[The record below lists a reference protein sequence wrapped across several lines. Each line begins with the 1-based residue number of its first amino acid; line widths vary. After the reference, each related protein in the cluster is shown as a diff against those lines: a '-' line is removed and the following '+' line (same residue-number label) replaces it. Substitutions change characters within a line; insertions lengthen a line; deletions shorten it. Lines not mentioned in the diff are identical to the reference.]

1 MTFFTIICKNLLR
14 RRTRSLL
21 TIAGIAIGIGAVV
34 ALASLAWGFETS
46 WVRTYTARGT
56 DMIVT
61 KVTSQSPIPAPFAQE
76 RVGDLM
82 ALPHVVQAS
91 GLLTDLISIEDAPT
105 VLVFGWESNAF
116 LWDHLK
122 LVNGR
127 WPANDKEKVV
137 VLGSVAADMMNKTI
151 GSSVQ
156 IETGTFTVCGI
167 FESSAL
173 AENGAVILRLPQ
185 MQRITEQDGKVN
197 FINVKLAPGTTQPQI
212 EELRHAIAAKMTG
225 FKAFTAGEV
234 AQNNTAIQV
243 AKAMSWATS
252 GIALFV
258 GAIGVMNTVLMS
270 VFERLHEIGILL
282 AIGWRRS
289 RILRMVL
296 YESIMLGA
304 AGGVLGS
311 VVGTVT
317 VKLLERAPLLHGK
330 IQGEFSVFLFALAM
344 IISIGLGALGGLYPA
359 IRGSRMHPSE
369 ALRYE

>member
-76 RVGDLM
+76 RVRDLK

-105 VLVFGWESNAF
+105 VLVFGWEANTF
-116 LWDHLK
+116 LWEHLK

-127 WPANDKEKVV
+127 WPANDEEPVV
-137 VLGSVAADMMNKTI
+137 VLGSVAADMMNKTV

-156 IETGTFTVCGI
+156 IETGTFKICGI

-173 AENGAVILRLPQ
+173 AENGAVIMRLPQ
-185 MQRITEQDGKVN
+185 MQRVTEQDGKVN
-197 FINVKLAPGTTQPQI
+197 FINLKLAPGTTQQQI
-212 EELRHAIAAKMTG
+212 EELRQAIKMQLTG
-225 FKAFTAGEV
+225 FKAFTASEV
-234 AQNNTAIQV
+234 AQNNSAIQV

-296 YESIMLGA
+296 YESIMLGV
-304 AGGVLGS
+304 AGGILGS
-311 VVGTVT
+311 VLGTVT
-317 VKLLERAPLLHGK
+317 VKLLERTPLLHGK
-330 IQGEFSVFLFALAM
+330 IEGEFSVFLFALAL

>member
-1 MTFFTIICKNLLR
+1 
-14 RRTRSLL
+14 
-21 TIAGIAIGIGAVV
+21 
-34 ALASLAWGFETS
+34 
-46 WVRTYTARGT
+46 
-56 DMIVT
+56 MIVT

-76 RVGDLM
+76 RVADLM
-82 ALPHVVQAS
+82 ALPHVAQAS

-105 VLVFGWESNAF
+105 VLVFGWEQNSF
-116 LWDHLK
+116 LWEHLK
-122 LVNGR
+122 LENGR
-127 WPANDKEKVV
+127 WPANNQEKVV
-137 VLGSVAADMMNKTI
+137 ALGSVAADMMNKTI

-156 IETGTFTVCGI
+156 IETDSFTVCGI

-185 MQRITEQDGKVN
+185 MQRITEQEGKVN
-197 FINVKLAPGTTQPQI
+197 FINMKLAPGTTQAQI
-212 EELRHAIAAKMTG
+212 EELRRAIAAKMTG

-234 AQNNTAIQV
+234 AQNNTGIQI

-304 AGGVLGS
+304 AGGILGS
-311 VVGTVT
+311 AVGTVT
-317 VKLLERAPLLHGK
+317 VKLLERTPLLHGK

>member
-1 MTFFTIICKNLLR
+1 MRFFTIICKNLLR

-34 ALASLAWGFETS
+34 ALASLAWGFEAS

-61 KVTSQSPIPAPFAQE
+61 KVTSQSPIPAPFAEE
-76 RVGDLM
+76 REKDLR

-105 VLVFGWESNAF
+105 VLVFGWKGDAF
-116 LWDHLK
+116 LWEHLH
-122 LVNGR
+122 LVSGR
-127 WPANDKEKVV
+127 WPENDSEPVV
-137 VLGSVAADMMNKTI
+137 VLGSVAADMLNKTI

-156 IETGTFTVCGI
+156 IETGTFQVCGI

-173 AENGAVILRLPQ
+173 AENGAVILRMPQ

-197 FINVKLAPGTTQPQI
+197 FINMKLAPGTTQQQI
-212 EELRHAIAAKMTG
+212 DELRRAIATRLTG
-225 FKAFTAGEV
+225 FKAFTAGEI
-234 AQNNTAIQV
+234 AQNNTGIQV

-270 VFERLHEIGILL
+270 VFERMHEIGILL

-289 RILRMVL
+289 RILRMIL
-296 YESIMLGA
+296 FESILLGVIGGIVGCA
-304 AGGVLGS
+304 AG
-311 VVGTVT
+311 TVA
-317 VKLLERAPLLHGK
+317 VKLLENTPLLRGK
-330 IQGEFSVFLFALAM
+330 IQGEFSVFLFALALA
-344 IISIGLGALGGLYPA
+344 ISIGLGALGGLYPA
-359 IRGSRMHPSE
+359 VRGSRMQPSE